1 MTLLVV
7 LDNILVNGWSINI
20 LSKDDAVLLNLRIE
34 LIELQNRK
42 V

>member
-1 MTLLVV
+1 MTPLVV
-7 LDNILVNGWSINI
+7 LDYILVNGWLIKI
-20 LSKDDAVLLNLRIE
+20 LSKYGAVLLNLRIE